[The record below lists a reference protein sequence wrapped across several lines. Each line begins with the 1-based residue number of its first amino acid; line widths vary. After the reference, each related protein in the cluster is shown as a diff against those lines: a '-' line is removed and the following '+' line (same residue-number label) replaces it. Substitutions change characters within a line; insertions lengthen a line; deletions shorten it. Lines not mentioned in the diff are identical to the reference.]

1 MKTQLNEL
9 LQKEMTRHE
18 FLTVLG
24 LGLASVFGLSSIIRL
39 LTAHP
44 DTAKSSGS
52 TSHLGYG
59 SGGYGR

>member
-1 MKTQLNEL
+1 MNQQFKEL

-24 LGLASVFGLSSIIRL
+24 LCLASVFGLSSILRIL
-39 LTAHP
+39 NASN
-44 DTAKSSGS
+44 AGKSSGRAS
-52 TSHLGYG
+52 SLGYG